1 MSTSAEDQIDS
12 LLRKLSPTG
21 SDTDA
26 IASVGRLL
34 DRYAGQ
40 GHSVAGLVVRLAHE
54 RNLLRMQ
61 VETMREGAKERDR
74 GRDADYP
81 RKGSVPSV
89 NQGSMPR
96 QPIQHHQRMDRKE
109 SLADTLEDSQEDSS
123 DSSASENEYIDPLP
137 SKAQVRKSILS
148 VLNTRL
154 SIGSSS
160 DLAVPMPN
168 SLSNESSF
176 LLNAVTT
183 TPVSPN
189 FHHSQRANSGP
200 TIASR
205 GSNMNILSPISVNS
219 AEYFNPFAPSSASP
233 KTVPEGG
240 DMAVSSPP
248 ATLRRDASQDS
259 RRTYEKTTPV
269 IHDKDS
275 GSPATPNPSSP
286 STTASGLVIPKRDQ
300 STRMSLAVLSDASL
314 MLANSNS
321 ESDLSASTS
330 GQPSG
335 ASAAAAVNSSGI
347 FTPPVRSSSEAALG
361 SSQDAVIME
370 GFLVKKMNV
379 PFGRDR
385 DHLPESGSSGSWG
398 WKPRYFKLK
407 DHVLEEFDSKTNA
420 KVTSINLRHCS
431 PIIVPASGTASTQQT
446 GGTSAFAFTL
456 IEQKATIPAPISI
469 RHTLCTHSQGDRDT
483 WVDAIN
489 ARVSTVS
496 SDKVAGKKVKDGK
509 QDLSSSSSSSLLSAS
524 SSPENATL
532 SSSKPGT
539 GAGSVGGVASGNGPN
554 GGRSAIGLFQEGG
567 NAAVG
572 VARRGLNLVF
582 GGSGNNKKKIDSP
595 RVVDP
600 DRVIFGAP
608 LEKGVAISKV
618 DPAVDLASVVTR
630 CIEYLEQKSGGALMK
645 EEGIYRLSGA
655 TSAIQSLKL
664 AFDLESDLNLLRL
677 SEMEI
682 LDLHAVT
689 GLLKLY
695 LRELP
700 DSVLGHGDVKKDIV
714 NVSNLT
720 EKSDKVKELARLL
733 PQLPSSNYT
742 LLKHLSAHLRLVV
755 QASASN
761 KMNMSNLSIVFSP
774 TLSVPGGLLQIMVT
788 EHEKVFVQ

>member
-40 GHSVAGLVVRLAHE
+40 GHSVAALVVRLAHE

-61 VETMREGAKERDR
+61 VETMREGAKERER
-74 GRDADYP
+74 GRDGDYP
-81 RKGSVPSV
+81 RKGSLQSV
-89 NQGSMPR
+89 NPGSMSR

-168 SLSNESSF
+168 SLSSESSF

-233 KTVPEGG
+233 KTVPDGG
-240 DMAVSSPP
+240 DMAVASPP

-259 RRTYEKTTPV
+259 RRNYEKTTPV
-269 IHDKDS
+269 IQDKDT

-286 STTASGLVIPKRDQ
+286 SATASGLVIPKRDQ

-330 GQPSG
+330 GQQSAS
-335 ASAAAAVNSSGI
+335 ASAAALNSGGT

-361 SSQDAVIME
+361 NLDVVIME

-407 DHVLEEFDSKTNA
+407 EHVLEEFDSKTNA

-431 PIIVPASGTASTQQT
+431 PIVVPASSAASTQQT

-456 IEQKATIPAPISI
+456 VEQKATIPAPISI
-469 RHTLCTHSQGDRDT
+469 RHTLCTHSQADRDT

-496 SDKVAGKKVKDGK
+496 SEKVTGKKIKDAK
-509 QDLSSSSSSSLLSAS
+509 QDFNSSSSSLLSTS

-532 SSSKPGT
+532 STSKPGT
-539 GAGSVGGVASGNGPN
+539 GAVPVGGAAGGNGPN
-554 GGRSAIGLFQEGG
+554 GRSAIGLFQEGG

-755 QASASN
+755 QASAAN

-774 TLSVPGGLLQIMVT
+774 TLSVPGGLLSVMVT
-788 EHEKVFVQ
+788 EHDKVFLK

>member
-1 MSTSAEDQIDS
+1 
-12 LLRKLSPTG
+12 
-21 SDTDA
+21 
-26 IASVGRLL
+26 
-34 DRYAGQ
+34 
-40 GHSVAGLVVRLAHE
+40 
-54 RNLLRMQ
+54 
-61 VETMREGAKERDR
+61 
-74 GRDADYP
+74 
-81 RKGSVPSV
+81 
-89 NQGSMPR
+89 
-96 QPIQHHQRMDRKE
+96 
-109 SLADTLEDSQEDSS
+109 
-123 DSSASENEYIDPLP
+123 
-137 SKAQVRKSILS
+137 
-148 VLNTRL
+148 
-154 SIGSSS
+154 
-160 DLAVPMPN
+160 
-168 SLSNESSF
+168 
-176 LLNAVTT
+176 
-183 TPVSPN
+183 
-189 FHHSQRANSGP
+189 
-200 TIASR
+200 
-205 GSNMNILSPISVNS
+205 
-219 AEYFNPFAPSSASP
+219 
-233 KTVPEGG
+233 
-240 DMAVSSPP
+240 
-248 ATLRRDASQDS
+248 
-259 RRTYEKTTPV
+259 
-269 IHDKDS
+269 
-275 GSPATPNPSSP
+275 
-286 STTASGLVIPKRDQ
+286 
-300 STRMSLAVLSDASL
+300 
-314 MLANSNS
+314 
-321 ESDLSASTS
+321 
-330 GQPSG
+330 
-335 ASAAAAVNSSGI
+335 
-347 FTPPVRSSSEAALG
+347 
-361 SSQDAVIME
+361 
-370 GFLVKKMNV
+370 
-379 PFGRDR
+379 
-385 DHLPESGSSGSWG
+385 
-398 WKPRYFKLK
+398 
-407 DHVLEEFDSKTNA
+407 KTNA

-431 PIIVPASGTASTQQT
+431 PIIVPASGSASTQQT

-496 SDKVAGKKVKDGK
+496 SDKVTGKKVKDGK

-539 GAGSVGGVASGNGPN
+539 GAGSVGGVAGGNGPN

-714 NVSNLT
+714 N
-720 EKSDKVKELARLL
+720 
-733 PQLPSSNYT
+733 
-742 LLKHLSAHLRLVV
+742 
-755 QASASN
+755 
-761 KMNMSNLSIVFSP
+761 
-774 TLSVPGGLLQIMVT
+774 
-788 EHEKVFVQ
+788 

>member
-21 SDTDA
+21 SDSDA

-40 GHSVAGLVVRLAHE
+40 GHSVPALVVRLAHE

-61 VETMREGAKERDR
+61 VETLREAARDR
-74 GRDADYP
+74 ERLRDGDYP

-89 NQGSMPR
+89 NPGSMPR
-96 QPIQHHQRMDRKE
+96 QPMQHHQRMDRKE
-109 SLADTLEDSQEDSS
+109 SLADTLEDSQEDNS

-168 SLSNESSF
+168 SLSNDSSF

-189 FHHSQRANSGP
+189 FHHGQRTNSGP

-233 KTVPEGG
+233 KGAPEAG
-240 DMAVSSPP
+240 DMPASSPP
-248 ATLRRDASQDS
+248 ATLRRDPSQDS
-259 RRTYEKTTPV
+259 RRNYDKTPPV
-269 IHDKDS
+269 VQDKDS

-286 STTASGLVIPKRDQ
+286 STTASGLIIPKRDQ

-321 ESDLSASTS
+321 ESDLNASTS
-330 GQPSG
+330 VQPTG
-335 ASAAAAVNSSGI
+335 ASPSATNSGGA

-361 SSQDAVIME
+361 SALPDSVIME

-407 DHVLEEFDSKTNA
+407 EHVLEEFDSKTNA

-431 PIIVPASGTASTQQT
+431 PIVVPASSAASTQQT

-469 RHTLCTHSQGDRDT
+469 RHTLCTHSQVDRDT

-489 ARVSTVS
+489 ARVSTGAP
-496 SDKVAGKKVKDGK
+496 DKMAGKKIKDGK
-509 QDLSSSSSSSLLSAS
+509 QDFSSSSSSLLSTS

-532 SSSKPGT
+532 SGSKPGT
-539 GAGSVGGVASGNGPN
+539 GASAAGGVPGGPN

-572 VARRGLNLVF
+572 AARRGLNLVF
-582 GGSGNNKKKIDSP
+582 GGSGNNKKKVDSP

-630 CIEYLEQKSGGALMK
+630 CIEYLEQKNGGALIK

-714 NVSNLT
+714 SVSNLT

-755 QASASN
+755 QASAAN

-774 TLSVPGGLLQIMVT
+774 TLSVPGGLLQILVT
-788 EHEKVFVQ
+788 EHDKVFLK